1 MDSSPSSEVD
11 YAERV
16 AASNNRME
24 VKMANP
30 TTDYSCA
37 HLPQDPHVYNEVVP
51 IDSSQPAP
59 STLPVP
65 PSAIPYEAN
74 MPADPNL
81 WDGHFGPI
89 SLFGTNKFLQSDAH
103 NMSCSLIYMAEF
115 IRQRNITDC
124 DGNKIPQID
133 SFGQA
138 VFDFITAIYEAG
150 WDKLYTSDKNT
161 LRHKI
166 QTQFSDLAP
175 QVQNTDKRNPV
186 ERIPLPIPKRLPR
199 KQVEK

>member
-24 VKMANP
+24 VKMADP
-30 TTDYSCA
+30 TMDYSCA
-37 HLPQDPHVYNEVVP
+37 HLPQDPHVYNKAVP
-51 IDSSQPAP
+51 IDSSQSAP

-74 MPADPNL
+74 MLADPNL

-89 SLFGTNKFLQSDAH
+89 SLFGTNEFLQS
-103 NMSCSLIYMAEF
+103 NVRNVLCSLICIAEF
-115 IRQRNITDC
+115 IRQRNITDH

-138 VFDFITAIYEAG
+138 TFDFITAIYEA
-150 WDKLYTSDKNT
+150 S
-161 LRHKI
+161 
-166 QTQFSDLAP
+166 
-175 QVQNTDKRNPV
+175 
-186 ERIPLPIPKRLPR
+186 
-199 KQVEK
+199 